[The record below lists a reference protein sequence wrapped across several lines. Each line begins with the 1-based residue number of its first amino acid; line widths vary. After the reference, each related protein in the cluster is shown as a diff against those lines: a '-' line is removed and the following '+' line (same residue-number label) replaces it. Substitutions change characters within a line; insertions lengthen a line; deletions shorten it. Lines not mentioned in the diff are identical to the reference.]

1 MNLKRLFPYLILNI
15 LVSAGVTL
23 LVLSW
28 WDRNHNP
35 VDVPILTPLAPI
47 STPTQEDTPTLPPTD
62 KPLVQIKNVFGVG
75 DLQNEVIVLARQG
88 NGVLELTG
96 WQIKDEN
103 KHSYTFPKLLL
114 NQDGGVQVFTRAGA
128 DSVIELYWGLE
139 QPVWNSGELVS
150 LFDTASNLRA
160 SYRIP

>member
-62 KPLVQIKNVFGVG
+62 KPLIQIKNVFGVG

-139 QPVWNSGELVS
+139 EPVWNSGELVS
-150 LFDTASNLRA
+150 LFDTAGNLRA

>member
-1 MNLKRLFPYLILNI
+1 MNLKRLFLYLILNI

-47 STPTQEDTPTLPPTD
+47 STPAQEDTPTLPPTD
-62 KPLVQIKNVFGVG
+62 KPLIQIKNVFGVG

>member
-1 MNLKRLFPYLILNI
+1 MNLKRLFPYLVLNI
-15 LVSAGVTL
+15 LVSAGITL

-47 STPTQEDTPTLPPTD
+47 STPTPEDPPTLPPTD
-62 KPLVQIKNVFGVG
+62 KPLIQIKNVFGVG
-75 DLQNEVIVLARQG
+75 DLQNEVIVLSRQG

-103 KHSYTFPKLLL
+103 KHGYTFPKLLL

-128 DSVIELYWGLE
+128 DSVIELHWGLE
-139 QPVWNSGELVS
+139 EPVWNSGELVS
-150 LFDTASNLRA
+150 LFDTAGNLRA
-160 SYRIP
+160 SYHIP